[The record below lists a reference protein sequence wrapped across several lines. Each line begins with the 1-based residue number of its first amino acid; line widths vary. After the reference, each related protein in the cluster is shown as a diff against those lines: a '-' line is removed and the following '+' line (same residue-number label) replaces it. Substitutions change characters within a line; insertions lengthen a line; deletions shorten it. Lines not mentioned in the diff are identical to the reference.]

1 MSFKAAKNVTYKER
15 SATITISSPLVTNP
29 VNVNVNQKR
38 TEAIIPETDVL
49 MYDLSARTI
58 SFKVRYNVE
67 YTASI
72 VQGDEWIT
80 RTIGFSTA
88 IRR

>member
-1 MSFKAAKNVTYKER
+1 
-15 SATITISSPLVTNP
+15 
-29 VNVNVNQKR
+29 
-38 TEAIIPETDVL
+38 

-80 RTIGFSTA
+80 EQSVSQPQLGDDGLTTVTLTYTLSGATDTRGGLVGLLIQI
-88 IRR
+88 IR